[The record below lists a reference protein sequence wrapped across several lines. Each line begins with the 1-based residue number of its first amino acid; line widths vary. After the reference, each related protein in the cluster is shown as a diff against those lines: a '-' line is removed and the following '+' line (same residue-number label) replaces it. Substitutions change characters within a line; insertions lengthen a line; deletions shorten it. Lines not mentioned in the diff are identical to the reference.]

1 MKIKKNLDIVL
12 YEKIK
17 ESFMKGEYELG
28 QKIDIDE
35 LVEKYEVS
43 RTPIIQAIKCLEN
56 EGMMET
62 GRGGKIMI
70 PQYTPTKIRQLYDMR
85 LLLEKYAMQ
94 HICMADS
101 KLDLSKLERYANE
114 CKVGYDVGDIVSASK
129 ADLIFHREIVKCG
142 ENDCLNSLYNKVQ
155 GQCLVANYLL
165 KNSSSKYH
173 QEKCCLEHQGII
185 DSLKARDFENS
196 GIMLENHLRRN
207 VDRLLME
214 LPATAASAV

>member
-17 ESFMKGEYELG
+17 ESFMKGDYELG

-35 LVEKYEVS
+35 LAEKYEVS

-70 PQYTPTKIRQLYDMR
+70 PQYTPTKIRQIYDMR

-94 HICMADS
+94 HICMSANS
-101 KLDLSKLERYANE
+101 LDLSRLERYANE
-114 CKVGYDVGDIVSASK
+114 CRMGYDVNDIVTASK
-129 ADLIFHREIVKCG
+129 ADLKFHREIVKCA
-142 ENDCLNSLYNKVQ
+142 ENECLNSLYNKVQ
-155 GQCLVANYLL
+155 GQCLVVNYLL
-165 KNSSSKYH
+165 KNSASKYH
-173 QEKCCLEHQGII
+173 QERCCLEHQGII
-185 DSLKARDFENS
+185 DSLKSKEFEQS
-196 GIMLENHLRRN
+196 GMMLEKHLKRN

-214 LPATAASAV
+214 LPAYVPLEN